1 MIYIL
6 IGFLIFILIIHIPF
20 YVNILLIR
28 KDNNISL
35 EIKVSI
41 SKKNTNMAIRIPIN
55 LNKNSLK
62 KNSFGENVEKDS
74 NKKKYSSEMLMSII
88 KKINIGK
95 MDVEK
100 IVWSTKIGL
109 NDAAATGIIT
119 GALWT
124 FKHMIISLIDNTTN
138 ADIIELNI
146 TPVFSKSIFEIYF
159 NCIIKIK
166 LVNIII
172 IGFIVL
178 KTKIRGDKSY
188 VRSSN

>member
-6 IGFLIFILIIHIPF
+6 TVFLIFLLIIHIPF
-20 YVNILLIR
+20 YVNIFLIR

-41 SKKNTNMAIRIPIN
+41 SKKDTNMAIRIPIN
-55 LNKNSLK
+55 LK
-62 KNSFGENVEKDS
+62 KYSFSENVEKDL
-74 NKKKYSSEMLMSII
+74 NKKKYSFEMLMSII
-88 KKINIGK
+88 KKINIKK